1 MVMLKTVHCG
11 ILLKQINDVLA
22 KRANNELR
30 SQGLT
35 LIQSFLLL
43 SLEEMNEQTASF
55 KEMEKILHVAQS
67 TAAGI
72 IARLEQK
79 QMVSSFRSADDGR
92 IKMLRLTS
100 QGQKFCKEARLG
112 MAEAEKM
119 LLSGLSAEEA
129 ALFKNLLWKVSSY
142 IK

>member
-1 MVMLKTVHCG
+1 MLETVHCG
-11 ILLKQINDVLA
+11 ILLKQINDVMA

-35 LIQSFLLL
+35 IIQAFILL
-43 SLEEMNEQTASF
+43 SLEQRTEQIASF
-55 KEMEKILHVAQS
+55 KEIEKILHVAQS

-79 QMVSSFRSADDGR
+79 QMVESFRSPEDGR
-92 IKMLRLTS
+92 IKMLSLTS
-100 QGQKFCKEARLG
+100 QGKKFCCEARLS
-112 MAEAEKM
+112 MAEAEKN

-129 ALFKNLLWKVSSY
+129 ALFKKLLLKVTSY